1 MVIQQPGGA
10 IRPYSFILYER
21 ESIMNHWTCM
31 ILASFSAIM
40 AGAAAMRGNGI
51 VTVAWVVATV
61 CCLLDA
67 FASRKGRE

>member
-1 MVIQQPGGA
+1 
-10 IRPYSFILYER
+10 
-21 ESIMNHWTCM
+21 M